1 MNERIQVLPFPKVH
15 PIWEH
20 DWSVYPDI
28 IRVPMSDGRV
38 LNYYRVIEQPAPI
51 LGKLLDHFEKTYL
64 VGYQA
69 KEPRKTRIERR
80 KGLEVSGD

>member
-15 PIWEH
+15 PVWEH

-38 LNYYRVIEQPAPI
+38 LNYYRVIEQSAPI
-51 LGKLLDHFEKTYL
+51 MGKWLDDFEKTYHIEP
-64 VGYQA
+64 QA
-69 KEPRKTRIERR
+69 KEQRKTRIERR
-80 KGLEVSGD
+80 KGHELSGD